1 MTWDFSPPQSSSCN
15 DSDVILDSQ
24 HLKNKNIALLVTG
37 SIAAFKTP
45 ILIRALRRQ
54 GAKVTAYLSSD
65 ALKYTT
71 KEAVQWSSQQ
81 HIITELSSN
90 TEHLSE
96 KTPFDA
102 YLIAPA
108 SYNTINKIA
117 NGIADNAITTTIA
130 SALGKLQQK
139 KTSVLIAPAMHGSM
153 HNPILTQSMRQLSLL
168 GVQFIQPKDQLG
180 KHLLADETII
190 INEVCRSVSQS
201 TLKGQSILVTAGTT
215 PVYIDDVRYMTNRFT
230 GELGSLVAESLFLRG
245 ADVLLIKGQ
254 GGYIS
259 RPGLPVKNIFHY
271 DEYRQQV
278 KDSMQQTHFD
288 YGIFSAAVAD
298 YQPVKKVVGKIPS
311 GGELSSIKLKSTAKV
326 IDEVLQNSPSTQLI
340 SFKYYEK
347 IDHAE
352 MISNCQQR
360 IELGHWA
367 VIANCGEEIRKTGD
381 HVAHLIHHNTEIKK
395 IISKSLIAEGI
406 VKM

>member
-139 KTSVLIAPAMHGSM
+139 KNIRSYCASHAW
-153 HNPILTQSMRQLSLL
+153 QYA
-168 GVQFIQPKDQLG
+168 QPYFNS
-180 KHLLADETII
+180 
-190 INEVCRSVSQS
+190 INAAIKSAGC
-201 TLKGQSILVTAGTT
+201 SIHPT
-215 PVYIDDVRYMTNRFT
+215 
-230 GELGSLVAESLFLRG
+230 
-245 ADVLLIKGQ
+245 
-254 GGYIS
+254 
-259 RPGLPVKNIFHY
+259 
-271 DEYRQQV
+271 
-278 KDSMQQTHFD
+278 
-288 YGIFSAAVAD
+288 
-298 YQPVKKVVGKIPS
+298 
-311 GGELSSIKLKSTAKV
+311 
-326 IDEVLQNSPSTQLI
+326 
-340 SFKYYEK
+340 
-347 IDHAE
+347 
-352 MISNCQQR
+352 
-360 IELGHWA
+360 
-367 VIANCGEEIRKTGD
+367 
-381 HVAHLIHHNTEIKK
+381 
-395 IISKSLIAEGI
+395 
-406 VKM
+406 